1 MLQDDLRAVG
11 ADDPELCGVASG
23 EKRLW
28 RHELCAPRLTSRAA
42 EHGYEQGG
50 GETPPNATAGRIQ
63 MPSIQRCCAA
73 A

>member
-1 MLQDDLRAVG
+1 MLQDGLRAVG
-11 ADDPELCGVASG
+11 ANDPELCGVAS

-28 RHELCAPRLTSRAA
+28 RNALCAPSLTGRAA

-50 GETPPNATAGRIQ
+50 GETPPNATAGRTHNALD
-63 MPSIQRCCAA
+63 QRGCAA